1 MMPGDP
7 IVAEV
12 RQIREKLARQFN
24 FDVHAIFEDLR
35 KRQALVGAKLV
46 RRQRQTKAE
55 RAAVRDQDSTTLH
68 PGR

>member
-1 MMPGDP
+1 MSEDP
-7 IVAEV
+7 IVSEV

-35 KRQALVGAKLV
+35 KRQASLGSKLV
-46 RRQRQTKAE
+46 RRQRQTKAD
-55 RAAVRDQDSTTLH
+55 RAAARDQDPTTLH